1 MRDYVSALQSRPKLR
16 QVEENLKVGDV
27 VLMVDEQ
34 IRRGDWR
41 TARVVKVEE
50 GAVVRTVTVR
60 TAAGKDFLR
69 DRTKVVK
76 LELDPSRIMEEKSQD
91 EGQD

>member
-1 MRDYVSALQSRPKLR
+1 MRDYISALQARPKWR
-16 QVEENLKVGDV
+16 RMEDNLKIGDV

-41 TARVVKVEE
+41 TARVVGTDGE
-50 GAVVRTVTVR
+50 AVVRTVTVR

-69 DRTKVVK
+69 DRTKIVR
-76 LELDPSRIMEEKSQD
+76 LELDPNRATEQEEPE
-91 EGQD
+91 EG

>member
-1 MRDYVSALQSRPKLR
+1 MED
-16 QVEENLKVGDV
+16 NLKIGDV

-34 IRRGDWR
+34 IRRGDWK
-41 TARVVKVEE
+41 TARVVKTEV

-60 TAAGKDFLR
+60 TATGKEFLR

-76 LELDPSRIMEEKSQD
+76 LELDPSRIVEQKNQD
-91 EGQD
+91 E